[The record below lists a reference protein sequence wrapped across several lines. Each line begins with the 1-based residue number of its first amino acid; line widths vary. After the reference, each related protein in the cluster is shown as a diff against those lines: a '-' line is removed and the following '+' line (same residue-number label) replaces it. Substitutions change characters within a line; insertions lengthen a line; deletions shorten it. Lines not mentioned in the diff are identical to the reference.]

1 MFHLSSLVLAS
12 SLFLNSAFST
22 PLRTYYANTTTSC
35 STASPSRAA
44 SDSSCGGCQIVADGA
59 HLLYWNSIISS
70 MVEEDTL
77 HGTDDTS
84 TFASIS
90 HAVTVTDSLP
100 VAEATRTLIYPYV
113 DPEYAHPNAT
123 HIFPTETVS
132 GFEAYVA
139 SKSVNL
145 IVG

>member
-1 MFHLSSLVLAS
+1 
-12 SLFLNSAFST
+12 
-22 PLRTYYANTTTSC
+22 
-35 STASPSRAA
+35 
-44 SDSSCGGCQIVADGA
+44 
-59 HLLYWNSIISS
+59 

-100 VAEATRTLIYPYV
+100 VAEATRTLIYPYI
-113 DPEYAHPNAT
+113 DTQYAHPNAT